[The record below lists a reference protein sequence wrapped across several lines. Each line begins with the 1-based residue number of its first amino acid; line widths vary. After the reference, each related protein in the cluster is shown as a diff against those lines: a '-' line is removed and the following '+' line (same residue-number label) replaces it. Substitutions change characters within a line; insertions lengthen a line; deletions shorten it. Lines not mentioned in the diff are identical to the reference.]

1 MHVTIWSPDCNPA
14 NIDGFTIV
22 VDVLRAFSVSY
33 YIAANAP
40 ERYIA
45 IDDVDRA
52 FALRDKIPGS
62 LLVGER
68 QGITVPGFDYGNS
81 PTEIL
86 GKNFSGRTVIHTTTA
101 GTKGLLAQK
110 DANEV
115 VVGSFVNAGALVVY
129 VRDRHIDRVNIYCT
143 APAGLVFGEEDY
155 LFAEYLEA
163 RLLGKPT
170 DFPAIVARLRAGTG
184 AGFSDTGFAPASD
197 FDLCMQLDAFDSVL
211 GKRALP
217 GGHEVELI
225 RVK

>member
-1 MHVTIWSPDCNPA
+1 MRIITWSPDCDPA

-33 YIAANAP
+33 YIAANSPA
-40 ERYIA
+40 RYVA

-52 FALRDKIPGS
+52 FALREKNPGS
-62 LLVGER
+62 VLVGER

-81 PTEIL
+81 PTEIVGL
-86 GKNFSGRTVIHTTTA
+86 DFSGRTVIHTTTA

-115 VVGSFVNAGALVVY
+115 VVGSFVNAGALVAY
-129 VRDRHIDRVNIYCT
+129 VRDRRIDRVNIYCT
-143 APAGLVFGEEDY
+143 APAGSVFGEEDY

-163 RLLGKPT
+163 RILGKPT
-170 DFPAIVARLRAGTG
+170 DFPSIVARLRAGTG
-184 AGFSDTGFAPASD
+184 AGFSDAGFAPSSD
-197 FDLCMQLDAFDSVL
+197 FDLCMKLDAFDSVL

-217 GGHEVELI
+217 GGHEVELV
-225 RVK
+225 RVR